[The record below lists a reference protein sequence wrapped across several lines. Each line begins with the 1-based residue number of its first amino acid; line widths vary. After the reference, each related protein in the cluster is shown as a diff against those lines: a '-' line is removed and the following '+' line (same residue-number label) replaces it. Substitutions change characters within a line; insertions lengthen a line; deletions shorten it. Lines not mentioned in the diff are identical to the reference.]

1 MSVTYPLPN
10 ATVLIIRSDR
20 TYAVVTKTDENGKVT
35 ITVPPGTYDI
45 YVIKNYFTI
54 HHQVEIVDQNIVKTI
69 KLEKLYTKEY
79 INQYIAQL
87 LGTVEGIYS
96 TLQTIEE
103 NYPEIFKPWCIDAL
117 IREPE
122 YLNQFS
128 QTLFNI
134 SYDLLSALT
143 IRCFAPQEQ
152 KIEFTPTFR
161 DRDVV
166 SQSISFSVSITEQ
179 S

>member
-69 KLEKLYTKEY
+69 KLEKLYTREY
-79 INQYIAQL
+79 INQYVAQL

-96 TLQTIEE
+96 VLQTIEYY
-103 NYPEIFKPWCIDAL
+103 YPEILKPWCIDAL

-122 YLNQFS
+122 YGLQVFEYFAS
-128 QTLFNI
+128 TYPLAFLGYSI
-134 SYDLLSALT
+134 
-143 IRCFAPQEQ
+143 APQIFINLILLEDSM
-152 KIEFTPTFR
+152 T
-161 DRDVV
+161 
-166 SQSISFSVSITEQ
+166 SISSSVSIGQ
-179 S
+179 

>member
-69 KLEKLYTKEY
+69 KLEKLYTREY
-79 INQYIAQL
+79 INQYVAQL

-96 TLQTIEE
+96 VLQSIEYH
-103 NYPEIFKPWCIDAL
+103 YPEILKPWCIDAL

-122 YLNQFS
+122 YGLQLFEYFASTYPLAFIGYSVGWQIRVDTFIINVDINEIS
-128 QTLFNI
+128 TSIQT
-134 SYDLLSALT
+134 
-143 IRCFAPQEQ
+143 
-152 KIEFTPTFR
+152 
-161 DRDVV
+161 
-166 SQSISFSVSITEQ
+166 
-179 S
+179 

>member
-54 HHQVEIVDQNIVKTI
+54 HHQVEVVNQDVVKTI

-79 INQYIAQL
+79 ISQYIAQL

-96 TLQTIEE
+96 TLQTIEY
-103 NYPEIFKPWCIDAL
+103 NYPEILKPWCIDAL

-122 YLNQFS
+122 YGLQVFEYFAS
-128 QTLFNI
+128 TYPLAFLGYSI
-134 SYDLLSALT
+134 
-143 IRCFAPQEQ
+143 APQ
-152 KIEFTPTFR
+152 IFINLIF
-161 DRDVV
+161 
-166 SQSISFSVSITEQ
+166 
-179 S
+179 